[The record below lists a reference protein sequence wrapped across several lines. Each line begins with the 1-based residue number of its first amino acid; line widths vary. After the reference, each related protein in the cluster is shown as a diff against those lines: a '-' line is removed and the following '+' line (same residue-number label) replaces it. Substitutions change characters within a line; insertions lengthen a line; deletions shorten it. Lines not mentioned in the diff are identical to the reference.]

1 MPPVIDLAALSEH
14 PLMQRLTSAQ
24 AIERREAR
32 GQLKSGIPALDA
44 LLQGGWPRGAC
55 SELSGARSSG
65 RTAVVMATLVQA
77 LAAGEATALVDV
89 GGGLDAEALRA
100 QPLPSLLWIRCQPEQ
115 ALAAAA
121 LVLEAG
127 GFGLA
132 VLDAG
137 DSHIRMGDATAV
149 RIKRMTARQ
158 NTALL
163 LSSNWRLP
171 GVHGHTAVSLSPA
184 RPNFEK
190 RPGHIRELLTG
201 LQTRADLQR
210 IDGGK
215 RPANGSALLS
225 LERR

>member
-1 MPPVIDLAALSEH
+1 MSPLLDLAALSEH
-14 PLMQRLTSAQ
+14 PLMQRLTSAR

-32 GQLKSGIPALDA
+32 GQLKSGIAGLDL

-65 RTAVVMATLVQA
+65 RTAVVMATLGQA
-77 LAAGEATALVDV
+77 LAEGETAALIDV

-100 QPLPSLLWIRCQPEQ
+100 HPLPSLLWIRCQPEQ

-121 LVLEAG
+121 LILDAG

-137 DSHIRMGDATAV
+137 DSRLRMGDATAL
-149 RIKRMTARQ
+149 RMKRMTARQ

-163 LSSNWRLP
+163 LSSSWRLP
-171 GVHGHTAVSLSPA
+171 GVHGQAAVALSSV
-184 RPNFEK
+184 RPSFEK
-190 RPGHIRELLTG
+190 RPGRVRGLLTG

-215 RPANGSALLS
+215 RPAHGSTLLS